1 MDRLLWRFGALILAA
16 GLLAT
21 PLAQAQQAALAAPT
35 AAELTQRLARIARGT
50 EGESV
55 AFDRLV
61 AATDKKLVAYLKAR
75 DVSAT
80 VAKNLGLGYGASPDS
95 ARLKVFSYTYSS
107 GGTRGTITQSV
118 LQWKNRAGQRFAY
131 VAHEEGGFNSIYKL
145 PSPGR
150 TQYLLLGSEQGS
162 SICVRGI
169 AWLIEL
175 KGNYL
180 LLDKQAFDNKPL
192 LDSCNV
198 ELTYDAR
205 TRTLAVAGGS
215 PFGDPDVY
223 AEEPFRP
230 FKLYFSQ
237 GRFIKK

>member
-1 MDRLLWRFGALILAA
+1 MAA
-16 GLLAT
+16 SLLAS
-21 PLAQAQQAALAAPT
+21 PSVAQAQQPAKNGPT
-35 AAELTQRLARIARGT
+35 AAELKKNLARIARGT

-55 AFDRLV
+55 AFDQLV
-61 AATDKKLVAYLKAR
+61 AATDKKMVAYLKAH
-75 DVSAT
+75 DVSAAA
-80 VAKNLGLGYGASPDS
+80 AKNLGLGYGESPDS

-118 LQWKNRAGQRFAY
+118 LQWKNRASQRFAY
-131 VAHEEGGFNSIYKL
+131 VAHEEGGMSKIIKL

-150 TQYLLLGSEQGS
+150 TQYLLLGNEPGS

-180 LLDKQAFDNKPL
+180 LLDKQAFDNKPI
-192 LDSCNV
+192 LDICNV